1 MSESEALPAD
11 DIRARIAMRVD
22 NLYTLGRNYLSL
34 PFAVFC
40 MPAAFIG
47 AKPGVLVVA
56 PLLILI
62 VAAVMGENLRHAYFR
77 HGPNRNPQYWA
88 RRYTYASAIAGASW
102 GLSAIIWF
110 VPNSFPA
117 EAYLSL
123 AFLGMTAAELIGRC
137 AYRPAFF
144 VHTFFSLTP
153 LIVLLLYQGGLLAV
167 MSAVVMFFF
176 AMLLFGYCGVMGRLL
191 DRSMRLKQD
200 KTALI
205 DRLSQQKDAAE
216 RARDAAEAG
225 ARAKSAF
232 VANISHEI
240 RTPLNALLGM
250 AQLLDRAG
258 LEKPQRD
265 YVRVMLEAGRGLRI
279 LLDDVIALS
288 REDSENGTQNDC
300 DPSQTARAVAQLLQP
315 RAWEKQLRLTISAA
329 NSLPRAS
336 GDPRRVRQVLL
347 KLAENALKFTDRGGV
362 EIQVENV
369 ETNGEPRVRF
379 SVTDTGLGIP
389 SEMAAHL
396 FEAFTPGDVSYTR
409 RHAGAGL
416 GLAVAKRIVESLGG
430 EIGFESEPGQ
440 GSTFWFTLPIAS
452 TSVFDRDQQAL
463 AAQDAEP
470 PADLMLLA
478 LITDRGV
485 HQQLTRFLEP
495 FGNRIIF
502 ASSLADAVTRA
513 GREKFDAIIA
523 RASDVETLASSP
535 GASAPMLAILFPAD
549 KPPESGDEIL
559 HWPAAANEVY
569 AAIRKVI
576 DRADGV
582 GTQAEP
588 LKEVAAIDAPAFAAL
603 EKSVGFTTLI
613 EILQSYIKTTETLCE
628 ALSKAS
634 AQEDWAEAARLAQD
648 IAGAAGGLGLSAMT
662 TAARGFAQQARV
674 GEDSHA
680 LRNAAQMVV
689 GEHVRVRNA
698 LTNLYPDLAA

>member
-1 MSESEALPAD
+1 MPD
-11 DIRARIAMRVD
+11 DDARSRTAMRID
-22 NLYTLGRNYLSL
+22 NLYVLGRNYISL

-47 AKPGVLVVA
+47 AKPNILLAVA
-56 PLLILI
+56 PLIILI
-62 VAAVMGENLRHAYFR
+62 AAAVIGENLRHAYFKYGSR
-77 HGPNRNPQYWA
+77 HSPQYWA
-88 RRYTYASAIAGASW
+88 RRYVYASAISGASW
-102 GLSAIIWF
+102 GISAIIWF

-117 EAYLSL
+117 EAYLAI

-137 AYRPAFF
+137 VYRPAFV

-153 LIVLLLYQGGLLAV
+153 MIVLLLRQGGLIAT

-176 AMLLFGYCGVMGRLL
+176 AALLFGYCGVMGKLL
-191 DRSMRLKQD
+191 DRSLRLRQD

-205 DRLSQQKDAAE
+205 ERLSQEKEAAE
-216 RARDAAEAG
+216 KARDEAEAG

-265 YVRVMLEAGRGLRI
+265 YTRVMLEAGRGLRI
-279 LLDDVIALS
+279 LLDDVIALA
-288 REDSENGTQNDC
+288 REDSVADMQPDC
-300 DPSQTARAVAQLLQP
+300 DPAQTARAVAQLLQP

-329 NSLPRAS
+329 NGLPRAS

-369 ETNGEPRVRF
+369 EADGVARVRF

-389 SEMAAHL
+389 DEVAAHL
-396 FEAFTPGDVSYTR
+396 FEPFTPGDLSYTR
-409 RHAGAGL
+409 RHSGAGL

-430 EIGFESEPGQ
+430 TIGFESEPGQ
-440 GSTFWFTLPIAS
+440 GSTFWFTLPVAS
-452 TSVFDRDQQAL
+452 TSAFDRDQQAL

-478 LITDRGV
+478 LFTDHGV
-485 HQQLTRFLEP
+485 RRQLTRYLEP
-495 FGNRIIF
+495 FGNRIVF
-502 ASSLADAVTRA
+502 TSTLAEGAARA
-513 GREKFDAIIA
+513 GREKFDAILA
-523 RASDVETLASSP
+523 RPSDIEALSSSP
-535 GASAPMLAILFPAD
+535 GARAPMLAILFPAD
-549 KPPESGDEIL
+549 KAPASGDEIL

-569 AAIRKVI
+569 AALRKVTE
-576 DRADGV
+576 RVVHAPAQV
-582 GTQAEP
+582 AQE
-588 LKEVAAIDAPAFAAL
+588 AAIDAPAFAAL

-613 EILQSYIKTTETLCE
+613 EILHSYIKTTETLCD

-634 AQEDWAEAARLAQD
+634 AAEDWAEAARLAQD
-648 IAGAAGGLGLSAMT
+648 IAGAAGGLGLSGMT
-662 TAARGFAQQARV
+662 SAARGFAQQARV